1 MTQNPRNPN
10 PLENEDPENEAFV
23 ANDRQDLPSLDDPTF
38 GRPSQQDAQL
48 AGDDPMDLEEA
59 VAALDEDE
67 PDELGT
73 GEEHERNPDR
83 TQQRGY
89 R

>member
-10 PLENEDPENEAFV
+10 PIENDDEEDIGFESQQQNQPI
-23 ANDRQDLPSLDDPTF
+23 DDVVF
-38 GRPSQQDAQL
+38 GRADRKASPLS
-48 AGDDPMDLEEA
+48 GDDPVDLEEA

-67 PDELGT
+67 PEELGT
-73 GEEHERNPDR
+73 GEDHERVPDR